1 MARMAS
7 DRAKRPERKSMLAK
21 ANSFIYSKTWRERK
35 KKKKEEAL
43 KMEEGSS
50 VDEQI
55 VINRDLSRRKRNS
68 FLRGSHTRQASVQDM
83 NATNVTAYLSARV
96 EAERPVVIDVYD
108 HSSAIQ
114 KALSKP
120 HMLDVRF
127 KGVDGVSVHANSFI
141 LGCYSPV
148 LEEVFFKKKKLAAY
162 DAKSQKLTVDFCN
175 SHVLNAAVHH
185 CFTGELPNDFNV
197 SDNNE
202 DIARNLAQLGRF
214 ASTFQMRALGEV
226 SYRAAR
232 KLINRRTV
240 LACAVFDELSCL
252 DGVAGFDSIKGYA
265 LDTIREM
272 PMDTLLAGGV
282 QWMSEHSIDCIMQD
296 HDMDV
301 DEFYM
306 FKILNAWEQGADR
319 VQDRLS
325 KAKRMAA
332 SIELKFIN
340 TELLNSQIRSSGYFD
355 EENLASSL
363 RAIEETL
370 ASRDPHEM
378 ERVIV
383 EGAGQGEQN

>member
-1 MARMAS
+1 
-7 DRAKRPERKSMLAK
+7 
-21 ANSFIYSKTWRERK
+21 
-35 KKKKEEAL
+35 
-43 KMEEGSS
+43 
-50 VDEQI
+50 
-55 VINRDLSRRKRNS
+55 
-68 FLRGSHTRQASVQDM
+68 
-83 NATNVTAYLSARV
+83 V
-96 EAERPVVIDVYD
+96 EAEKPVVADVYD
-108 HSSAIQ
+108 HSSAIH

-120 HMLDVRF
+120 HMLDVRI
-127 KGVDGVSVHANSFI
+127 KGVDGESVHANSFI

-148 LEEVFFKKKKLAAY
+148 LEEVFFKKRKLAAY
-162 DAKSQKLTVDFCN
+162 DEEKQKLTVDFCN
-175 SHVLNAAVHH
+175 SSVLKAAVHH
-185 CFTGELPNDFNV
+185 CFTGELPDDFNV

-202 DIARNLAQLGRF
+202 DIARNLAQLCRF

-232 KLINRRTV
+232 KLMNRRAV

-252 DGVAGFDSIKGYA
+252 GGAAGFDSIRGYA

-282 QWMSEHSIDCIMQD
+282 QWMSEHSIECIMQD
-296 HDMDV
+296 QDLDV

-306 FKILNAWEQGADR
+306 FKILNAWEQSAER
-319 VQDRLS
+319 VEDRLP

-340 TELLNSQIRSSGYFD
+340 PYESGGFMWREIRSSGYF
-355 EENLASSL
+355 EEEHLSSTL